1 MSDLKHVGRIKSNGR
16 KVIVA
21 YRTLPGD
28 PYNCLV
34 VQTENLSPEQHD
46 SIVSLVESSSGQSC
60 YEFAEVLGRSKFPDG
75 STMLAALHKQG
86 RLNKVPTDA
95 VDMVPNTRVSI
106 PLDELN
112 RIIASQ
118 RGVSIEDLAI
128 KPSSSKE
135 ESVAK
140 PTAPVAP
147 TALSD
152 EDLAKQYRADAA
164 RLSKEA
170 AALRR
175 MADELSP
182 KKSKSKD
189 SE

>member
-1 MSDLKHVGRIKSNGR
+1 MSDLKHVGRIKSTGR

-28 PYNCLV
+28 PHSCLV
-34 VQTENLSPEQHD
+34 IQTENLNPEQHD
-46 SIVSLVESSSGQSC
+46 SIVKLVESAAGQSC

-75 STMLAALHKQG
+75 STMLAALHVQG

-128 KPSSSKE
+128 KPGSSKDE
-135 ESVAK
+135 PVAK
-140 PTAPVAP
+140 PETPVAP
-147 TALSD
+147 TALSN

-170 AALRR
+170 ANLRR

-182 KKSKSKD
+182 KKSKSKTI
-189 SE
+189 S

>member
-34 VQTENLSPEQHD
+34 IQTENLSPDQHD
-46 SIVSLVESSSGQSC
+46 SIVKLVESSSGQSC

-75 STMLAALHKQG
+75 STMLAALHMQG

-95 VDMVPNTRVSI
+95 VDMIPNTRVSI

-135 ESVAK
+135 ETVEK
-140 PTAPVAP
+140 PTTPVAP
-147 TALSD
+147 AALSD

-170 AALRR
+170 ASLRR